1 LLLFRIIATSER
13 SRADGLRR
21 ELMRDVLLIL
31 PALACPAG
39 MGLMAWC
46 MARSGRRSSGGRDE
60 ELAQLREE
68 LDELRRDGAGQH

>member
-1 LLLFRIIATSER
+1 
-13 SRADGLRR
+13 
-21 ELMRDVLLIL
+21 MRDMILML

-46 MARSGRRSSGGRDE
+46 MARSNRRAPDERDD

-68 LDELRRDGAGQH
+68 VDELRRRRDGVGQI